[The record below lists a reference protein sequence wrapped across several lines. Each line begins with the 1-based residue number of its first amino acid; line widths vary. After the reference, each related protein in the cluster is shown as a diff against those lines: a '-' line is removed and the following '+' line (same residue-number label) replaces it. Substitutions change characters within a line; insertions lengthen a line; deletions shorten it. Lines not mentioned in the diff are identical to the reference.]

1 MMSRNS
7 QWLTTGETAKL
18 CCVEPDTI
26 RKWIKRGRLKAE
38 RTLGGHHRIQWQD
51 LARHIPTPRI
61 SDDALTEKLKNFPQ
75 PMRCW
80 EYLSKRGEVRE
91 KCKNCIVYRI
101 RAACCYTVAELD
113 CEIGHARQFCGQTC
127 QECIYFRRIKG
138 LATHVLVISQDKEF
152 IGVLDSEKDDGVSFR
167 FAGNSYE
174 ASSAIHSFRPAFV
187 VVDQNLN
194 EAGCKDLIES
204 LTDDPRIPGV
214 KIILA
219 VPHGRT
225 GVKKDWL
232 RSKVLD
238 GEIKKP
244 FSKRQFAALI
254 GKFPVEVVAEVNGV

>member
-1 MMSRNS
+1 MISQDS
-7 QWLTTGETAKL
+7 QWLATGEAAKL

-38 RTLGGHHRIQWQD
+38 RTIGGHHRIQWRD

-61 SDDALTEKLKNFPQ
+61 SDDALTFPQ

-80 EYLSKRGEVRE
+80 EYMSKRGEVRE

-101 RAACCYTVAELD
+101 RAACCYAVADLD

-138 LATHVLVISQDKEF
+138 LDTHVLVISQDKDF
-152 IGVLDSEKDDGVSFR
+152 IGVLNSEKDDRVSFR

-174 ASSAIHSFRPAFV
+174 ASAAIHSFRPAFV
-187 VVDQNLN
+187 VIDQNLN
-194 EAGCKDLIES
+194 EAGCKDLIKS
-204 LTDDPRIPGV
+204 LADDPRIPGV

-219 VPHGRT
+219 VVRGRT
-225 GVKKDWL
+225 GVKKDCP
-232 RSKVLD
+232 RGKVLD
-238 GEIKKP
+238 TEIEKP

-254 GKFPVEVVAEVNGV
+254 ESFPVESVAMAEGA